1 MTRILALAAAFAAL
15 VLSAAAFTPA
25 HNADA
30 ATDLRVIVQAQ
41 TDALNK
47 GDLNGVMS
55 YYSDDVVVSGN
66 VVCAQRCVG
75 QAATRPSIAMQI
87 AQHANYQIISL
98 REPSTGNGTGRIRVV
113 AYAIKACG
121 QQRVEADF
129 TVKVTDKITM
139 QDVQFD
145 LKDPQTAAFLQCF
158 AALQAGGAPATSGVP
173 SLTPPRTGDAGL
185 LSD

>member
-1 MTRILALAAAFAAL
+1 MTRLIALAAAVAAL
-15 VLSAAAFTPA
+15 LLGATSFAPARSAT
-25 HNADA
+25 A

-47 GDLNGVMS
+47 GDLAGVMS
-55 YYSDDVVVSGN
+55 YYADDVVVTGN

-75 QAATRPSIAMQI
+75 QAGTRPSIATQI

-98 REPSTGNGTGRIRVV
+98 REPTTGNGTGRIRVV
-113 AYAIKACG
+113 ADAIKACG

-129 TVKVTDKITM
+129 TVKVADKITM

-145 LKDPQTAAFLQCF
+145 LKDPQTAAFHRR
-158 AALQAGGAPATSGVP
+158 AGETNR
-173 SLTPPRTGDAGL
+173 LHNLGL
-185 LSD
+185 LECVVRVDRRSSQDAPLC